1 MKSYLAILFLFFWS
15 QLTYAQQQATLIDKP
30 SLYLASGGVLIDQT
44 QKTAAQN
51 NGKTNDVYLAGGFI
65 SIGPVDRKFGTII
78 RFSKTKRTTDSL
90 SLNYYR
96 THRLY
101 YKTYYEGRRAGKK
114 GLDFDQTD
122 SSKKIFSQDQKRI
135 LAYLKVNDTFN
146 IDFTDYKTDTLVKR
160 YSFKRI
166 RIIPTIT
173 FYRLDGNKITS
184 PIQVSENRQL
194 SVATSDEVALISK
207 NNNDLQRQYISY
219 TIINLE
225 TGEKKHYSSNRNSI
239 KLPNLIA
246 NTDYEIRCSYDIQP
260 DSISIYRIHVKAK
273 WYQLPIV
280 YGFAIGLLL
289 LTIAFFIILRL
300 RRQISSSQKK
310 QTEIEQSI
318 LRLQS
323 QLNPHFTFN
332 ALSSIQGLMNTNRV
346 TEANDYLQDFS
357 SLLRKTLAKG
367 QQIFNTLDQELE
379 MMQTYI
385 RLEALR
391 YNFSWTIEMAPEIN
405 PSTIEIPTLLLQPL
419 IENAIKHGIAS
430 LGTEGRLLITCRTGE
445 EDSLLI
451 SIKDNGKW
459 VNGETGAGF
468 GLQLTNERISA
479 INKLTKEKKIVLKF
493 DKQNGTEANL
503 LFYNW
508 INN

>member
-1 MKSYLAILFLFFWS
+1 MKRYLAILFLFFWS
-15 QLTYAQQQATLIDKP
+15 QLTYAQQQVTLLDKP
-30 SLYLASGGVLIDQT
+30 SLYLTSNSDILTDRI

-65 SIGPVDRKFGTII
+65 SIVPADRKFGTAI
-78 RFSKTKRTTDSL
+78 RFSKVKRTADSI

-96 THRLY
+96 THNLY
-101 YKTYYEGRRAGKK
+101 YKTYYEARETSNKRR
-114 GLDFDQTD
+114 DFYPID
-122 SSKKIFSQDQKRI
+122 SSKKMFSQNQKRI
-135 LAYLKVNDTFN
+135 VAYLKVNDVFN
-146 IDFTDYKTDTLVKR
+146 IDITDYKTDTLVKR

-166 RIIPTIT
+166 RIAPTIS
-173 FYRLDGNKITS
+173 FYRLDGNKIIS
-184 PIQVSENRQL
+184 PIQPIENRLL
-194 SVATSDEVALISK
+194 SVAASDKIGLISK
-207 NNNDLQRQYISY
+207 NNNDLRRQYINY
-219 TIINLE
+219 TIINLK
-225 TGEKKHYSSNRNSI
+225 TGRQERYSDKNSI
-239 KLPNLIA
+239 KLPDLMA
-246 NTDYEIRCSYDIQP
+246 NTDYEIRCSYEIQP
-260 DSISIYRIHVKAK
+260 ESISIYRIHVRAK

-280 YGFAIGLLL
+280 YGLAIGLLL
-289 LTIAFFIILRL
+289 LTIAFFVILRL
-300 RRQISSSQKK
+300 RSKVSLSQKK

-346 TEANDYLQDFS
+346 AEANDYLQDFS
-357 SLLRKTLAKG
+357 TLLRKTLAKG

-391 YNFSWTIEMAPEIN
+391 YNFSWTIELAPEIN

-419 IENAIKHGIAS
+419 VENAIKHGIAS
-430 LGTEGRLLITCRTGE
+430 LGPKGKLQITCRASE
-445 EDSLLI
+445 ADSLLI
-451 SIKDNGKW
+451 SIKDNGQWIDNKTHS
-459 VNGETGAGF
+459 GY

-479 INKLTKEKKIVLKF
+479 INKWKKEKKIVLKF